1 VERHP
6 VTPTGSGRCLKAI
19 PFVAGRLAVLVWRT
33 WTYVHTRREMQSK
46 ADRAQLTQE
55 VIELFVSIIGFI
67 PREDVTRTTNFIRDF
82 DIIDDDLTCFMMQ
95 VKWRYNLKPTPEDW
109 ARIETIDEVIDLIL
123 AKN

>member
-1 VERHP
+1 ME
-6 VTPTGSGRCLKAI
+6 KI
-19 PFVAGRLAVLVWRT
+19 
-33 WTYVHTRREMQSK
+33 

-67 PREDVTRTTNFIRDF
+67 PQEDVTRTTNFIRDF
-82 DIIDDDLTCFMMQ
+82 DIIDHDLTCFMMQ
-95 VKWRYNLKPTPEDW
+95 VKWRYNLKPTPDDW

>member
-1 VERHP
+1 
-6 VTPTGSGRCLKAI
+6 
-19 PFVAGRLAVLVWRT
+19 
-33 WTYVHTRREMQSK
+33 MQSK

>member
-6 VTPTGSGRCLKAI
+6 GHSYRFVPMFKGN
-19 PFVAGRLAVLVWRT
+19 PFVAGRLAIFGLANMDLCA
-33 WTYVHTRREMQSK
+33 YEAS
-46 ADRAQLTQE
+46 
-55 VIELFVSIIGFI
+55 
-67 PREDVTRTTNFIRDF
+67 DF
-82 DIIDDDLTCFMMQ
+82 HIIDDDLTCFMMQ